1 MTQRAPYLALSLAA
15 IAGFVGYSGIWW
27 ALPVA
32 MLAVAGWG
40 MARSRR
46 TAFAIMLVYYLAASR
61 GLLHGGAVFFADRSL
76 SDALSWQWG
85 LMVWTAPAL
94 LLAGTWSLCWGTR
107 WITLRAFC
115 ALLTVSVPP
124 VGFIGWTNPAS
135 GMGVWLP
142 GLGWWGVAIGLAVA
156 SSAARLGQFMMH
168 RIEGRR
174 ANISKMETRCLAA
187 LGLLVLGAMGLAAGR
202 PAPSAPAGW
211 VGLDTMLGQADD
223 YQVIRRLQEATEQA
237 AAAGASLIV
246 LPEAVGGSWELNK
259 LYWTDVSRTLR
270 ARGVAALV
278 GAESPSGNVQRERI
292 NGLFGLGQA
301 EGVQIAQRIPVPLGM
316 WAPWSSVRH
325 IVSDWSGSGVVDL
338 AGHRAM
344 ILICYE
350 QLLVW
355 PVLQS
360 VAASS
365 RPEVVIA
372 TANVWWASQTSIPA
386 IQAATMRAW
395 ASLFGLGL
403 VQATNST
410 G

>member
-1 MTQRAPYLALSLAA
+1 M
-15 IAGFVGYSGIWW
+15 
-27 ALPVA
+27 
-32 MLAVAGWG
+32 
-40 MARSRR
+40 
-46 TAFAIMLVYYLAASR
+46 
-61 GLLHGGAVFFADRSL
+61 
-76 SDALSWQWG
+76 
-85 LMVWTAPAL
+85 
-94 LLAGTWSLCWGTR
+94 
-107 WITLRAFC
+107 
-115 ALLTVSVPP
+115 
-124 VGFIGWTNPAS
+124 
-135 GMGVWLP
+135 
-142 GLGWWGVAIGLAVA
+142 
-156 SSAARLGQFMMH
+156 
-168 RIEGRR
+168 
-174 ANISKMETRCLAA
+174 
-187 LGLLVLGAMGLAAGR
+187 
-202 PAPSAPAGW
+202 
-211 VGLDTMLGQADD
+211 
-223 YQVIRRLQEATEQA
+223 
-237 AAAGASLIV
+237 
-246 LPEAVGGSWELNK
+246 
-259 LYWTDVSRTLR
+259 
-270 ARGVAALV
+270 

-301 EGVQIAQRIPVPLGM
+301 EGVQFAQRIPVPLGM

-325 IVSDWSGSGVVDL
+325 IVSDWTGSGVVDL

-403 VQATNST
+403 VQATNSA